1 MKVYSQDGSELMQ
14 VESLERDGNDLVIK
28 GKVFASMPMSARLKP
43 EEARKGLK
51 LLNAKMIGFLLTLL
65 FRR

>member
-1 MKVYSQDGSELMQ
+1 MKLYSQDGSELMQ

-28 GKVFASMPMSARLKP
+28 GKVFGSMPMSARLKP

-51 LLNAKMIGFLLTLL
+51 LLSPRMTAFLMTLL